1 MPTSY
6 PSSSSGLSRFFFPT
20 KFFGLLLNCFTSVF
34 RKYRPVSKISLWR
47 RSAQAF
53 SCLDQSNLE
62 PWAPREERPI
72 LSWQPLFQS
81 RWRSNHVFPLQR
93 SPNWHC
99 IPLAVSRIQQ
109 LLQYLEHN
117 SNNLIHRTG
126 KQISEISWPP
136 LFCPRETLSR
146 IPEKTF
152 CLKKLWGGLARSRKT
167 GSPLPLTPRRR
178 LHPPDRLSPI
188 LSSCCLQAS
197 CMSNPRIIT
206 TQMYLVTAWKGWQ
219 THVWTSSNGVDRCG
233 WPTWLDSI
241 LSVKG
246 TSPSCGQ
253 YVTAQLRHSKMDW
266 IGKLHHSMECI
277 LSGQNVDDPCPCV
290 IEELS

>member
-72 LSWQPLFQS
+72 FSWQPLFRVGEGQ
-81 RWRSNHVFPLQR
+81 VTFFPLQK

-99 IPLAVSRIQQ
+99 IPLVAVSRIQQ

-136 LFCPRETLSR
+136 LFCPRETLAR
-146 IPEKTF
+146 IPEKLFASKSFEEDWQGRERQDLLSLSLQGGDYTPLTGF
-152 CLKKLWGGLARSRKT
+152 RLFSAAAACRHHACQTQRSSRPRCIWLPLEKVGRPTCEPRQIGLTDAGGL
-167 GSPLPLTPRRR
+167 
-178 LHPPDRLSPI
+178 
-188 LSSCCLQAS
+188 
-197 CMSNPRIIT
+197 
-206 TQMYLVTAWKGWQ
+206 
-219 THVWTSSNGVDRCG
+219 
-233 WPTWLDSI
+233 LD
-241 LSVKG
+241 
-246 TSPSCGQ
+246 
-253 YVTAQLRHSKMDW
+253 
-266 IGKLHHSMECI
+266 
-277 LSGQNVDDPCPCV
+277 
-290 IEELS
+290 

>member
-136 LFCPRETLSR
+136 LFWPRETHWQESR
-146 IPEKTF
+146 KNFSPQKASRRIGKVEKDRISSPSHSKAATTPPWPAF
-152 CLKKLWGGLARSRKT
+152 AYSQQLLLAGIMHVKPKDHHDPDVSGYRFKKVGRPTCEPRQMGLTDTGGL
-167 GSPLPLTPRRR
+167 
-178 LHPPDRLSPI
+178 
-188 LSSCCLQAS
+188 
-197 CMSNPRIIT
+197 
-206 TQMYLVTAWKGWQ
+206 
-219 THVWTSSNGVDRCG
+219 
-233 WPTWLDSI
+233 LD
-241 LSVKG
+241 
-246 TSPSCGQ
+246 
-253 YVTAQLRHSKMDW
+253 
-266 IGKLHHSMECI
+266 
-277 LSGQNVDDPCPCV
+277 
-290 IEELS
+290 